1 MEQPTSDLSLTTRE
15 AAFSIMLASIG
26 LCCFT
31 WQSSRAGWMFYKV
44 RKPIHAIVFA
54 QAFLGIILN
63 FVTLLAS
70 LTRVDCMFILIFS
83 VVGVNVGDIALQS
96 VLLWKAYLGNN
107 RSKIILVLGAIPI
120 VGLAVFICANIT
132 IARSTSMMSQGVC
145 NTNYRK

>member
-1 MEQPTSDLSLTTRE
+1 MEQHTPDLSLTTRE

-31 WQSSRAGWMFYKV
+31 WQSNRAGWMFYKV

-70 LTRVDCMFILIFS
+70 LTRVDCMFVCHVHANWVGNICVTPFNVIDSHLFS
-83 VVGVNVGDIALQS
+83 R
-96 VLLWKAYLGNN
+96 W
-107 RSKIILVLGAIPI
+107 
-120 VGLAVFICANIT
+120 C
-132 IARSTSMMSQGVC
+132 
-145 NTNYRK
+145 